1 MKYIIEIDDDIAKGI
16 RGENE
21 CEVEPRKIVRS
32 FQATIAEAIANGIP
46 YKPTVDAIS
55 REALKNI
62 TYINK
67 GNFNTVEGI
76 REWIDN
82 APAVK
87 QQTDE
92 WKEWTDERWGG
103 TTIYCPYCKEEALE
117 KYSDGL
123 HRQVKSNFCPNCGL
137 KLEKG
142 GAAK

>member
-1 MKYIIEIDDDIAKGI
+1 MSKIKLIVEIEKSTYELIKDKPD
-16 RGENE
+16 N
-21 CEVEPRKIVRS
+21 
-32 FQATIAEAIANGIP
+32 IAESIIANGIP

-92 WKEWTDERWGG
+92 WKEWTDEMWGG